1 MNSTIDIE
9 NKLLELD
16 KELHSILSI
25 LRKKEGRDVRKI
37 VESACGAWDYNVD
50 GEDFVDKLRKSSRLD
65 WVR

>member
-25 LRKKEGRDVRKI
+25 LRKKEDRDVRKI
-37 VESACGAWDYNVD
+37 VKSACGA
-50 GEDFVDKLRKSSRLD
+50 
-65 WVR
+65 